1 MTQRATAGTNPALPC
16 AAFSGFEGLVERTLE
31 FFYAKV
37 CNTNSSRVG
46 YRCISACRVQAAAM
60 AGVYKLEITETEA
73 DLKQ

>member
-37 CNTNSSRVG
+37 CNATWPNVAFRPDCEVLG
-46 YRCISACRVQAAAM
+46 
-60 AGVYKLEITETEA
+60 
-73 DLKQ
+73 